1 MPTRVPQFP
10 AIPSLPQVG
19 LQPWQF
25 FFYNAVK
32 ENLEMLN
39 GSRNGVDSSNQS
51 VIKGQIT
58 VAAPQTQNM
67 TKVTAEGAAISL
79 KDEKT
84 SVPTAEDY
92 AKLVGNVQTLANDVA
107 NLRATVELLIQQLRG
122 S

>member
-1 MPTRVPQFP
+1 MPTRIPQFP

-51 VIKGQIT
+51 VTKGQIT
-58 VAAPQTQNM
+58 VAAPPVQNM
-67 TKVTAEGAAISL
+67 TKVTAEG
-79 KDEKT
+79 T
-84 SVPTAEDY
+84 SAQIDKVTVPTTEDY
-92 AKLVGNVQTLANDVA
+92 AKLIGNVQTLANDVA
-107 NLRATVELLIQQLRG
+107 NLRTTVEVLIKQLRG

>member
-1 MPTRVPQFP
+1 MATRVPQFP
-10 AIPSLPQVG
+10 AIPALPQVG

-51 VIKGQIT
+51 ITKGQIT
-58 VAAPQTQNM
+58 VAAPPTQNM
-67 TKVTAEGAAISL
+67 TKVTAEGAAVQID
-79 KDEKT
+79 KAV
-84 SVPTAEDY
+84 VPSAEDY
-92 AKLVGNVQTLANDVA
+92 AKLLSNVQTLANDVA
-107 NLRATVELLIQQLRG
+107 NLRSTVDALITQLKG